1 MIFGGGGRH
10 RGQAHHE
17 PGVRRPLRFLIEE
30 FQDHHTR
37 ISTYMHTLLAAAKHQ
52 QRARSASTDTRHTRA
67 RPNFTMQTDADSA
80 QMDQLQLC
88 GERKEGRR
96 KLGAQETRKSSRSCT
111 STFRLYRPR
120 QHTHFLAS
128 LTLCS
133 DPETHRR
140 TTLPSATPL
149 PTLNQTMAA
158 TAAAAVLCFCAPK
171 SCSFLFHLYPVRA

>member
-1 MIFGGGGRH
+1 
-10 RGQAHHE
+10 
-17 PGVRRPLRFLIEE
+17 
-30 FQDHHTR
+30 
-37 ISTYMHTLLAAAKHQ
+37 MHTLLAAAKHQ

-133 DPETHRR
+133 DPETQEDH
-140 TTLPSATPL
+140 TTVGGDTITDIEPDDGGDGGGFVLLCTQELFFPLPSI
-149 PTLNQTMAA
+149 
-158 TAAAAVLCFCAPK
+158 
-171 SCSFLFHLYPVRA
+171 SRACLT